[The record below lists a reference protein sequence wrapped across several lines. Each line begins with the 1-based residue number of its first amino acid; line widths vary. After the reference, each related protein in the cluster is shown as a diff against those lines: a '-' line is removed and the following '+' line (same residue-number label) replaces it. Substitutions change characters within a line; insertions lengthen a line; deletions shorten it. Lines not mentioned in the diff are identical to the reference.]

1 MESLVRNAMVGASG
15 SMRAQLIGSASR
27 YITDNNFVNLLQ
39 NIDINNPKKY
49 NYGIFR
55 AFDAVPGLAAQ
66 VRSWLAGG
74 GR

>member
-1 MESLVRNAMVGASG
+1 MESLVRQAMVGSSG
-15 SMRAQLIGSASR
+15 AARAQLIGAASR

-39 NIDINNPKKY
+39 NIDINNPKKF
-49 NYGIFR
+49 NYGLFR

-66 VRSWLAGG
+66 VRSWLAA